1 MHQFSKMPRLFCIV
15 VGTGRPFSVT
25 IPEDET
31 VGVLKD
37 KIAIKAMYQF
47 PADEMDL
54 FMAKDG
60 TGFSC
65 ETAAAVTLADLQDVQ
80 RFKAMGPTIS
90 IKKAFGGTFPSN
102 EEEVYVFAVAPE
114 QPAASSAA
122 SLVEID
128 EGICKKHK
136 RDEDEGSLSISKLTF
151 PKITEL
157 GYSMKGLMLPPV
169 DGVPRQN
176 IPDFE
181 WMDGVNET
189 DSRNVQRYK
198 DYVAYMLRDFA
209 QLVVLTTVHLGL
221 STPWA
226 NPDADSRGPPT

>member
-1 MHQFSKMPRLFCIV
+1 MLKDKIAIKAMYQFPADKMDLFMAKDGTGFSCKAAAAVTLADLQDVQRFEAMGPTISIKKAFGGTFPPNKEEVYVFAVVPKYASQLFCVV
-15 VGTGRPFSVT
+15 VGGTGCPFPVT
-25 IPEDET
+25 IGEDET

-80 RFKAMGPTIS
+80 RFKAMGPTLS

-122 SLVEID
+122 SL
-128 EGICKKHK
+128 
-136 RDEDEGSLSISKLTF
+136 
-151 PKITEL
+151 
-157 GYSMKGLMLPPV
+157 
-169 DGVPRQN
+169 
-176 IPDFE
+176 
-181 WMDGVNET
+181 
-189 DSRNVQRYK
+189 
-198 DYVAYMLRDFA
+198 
-209 QLVVLTTVHLGL
+209 
-221 STPWA
+221 
-226 NPDADSRGPPT
+226 